1 MLSIRGGNLP
11 GATSD
16 AANDA
21 MIREFLG
28 AWERRDT
35 DHIVAAFTDDAVYHN
50 ISLEPLVGK
59 AAIRDFVAG
68 HEGVP
73 PGRLEILHQLASGGV
88 VMNERVDHITLGD
101 REVDMP
107 ICGVFE
113 IRDGRIARW
122 TDYYHSAPLPSE

>member
-1 MLSIRGGNLP
+1 MTGT
-11 GATSD
+11 AAE

-21 MIREFLG
+21 MIREFLA

-35 DHIVAAFTDDAVYHN
+35 DFIVSCFTDDAVYHN
-50 ISLEPLVGK
+50 ISLEPLVGRP
-59 AAIRDFVAG
+59 AIRDFVAG
-68 HEGVP
+68 HESVP
-73 PGRLEILHQLASGGV
+73 PGWIEIHHQLVSANV
-88 VMNERVDHITLGD
+88 VMNERVDQMTLGG

-122 TDYYHSAPLPSE
+122 TDYYDSAPLPAP

>member
-1 MLSIRGGNLP
+1 MTST
-11 GATSD
+11 TSD

-21 MIREFLG
+21 MIREFIE

-35 DHIVAAFTDDAVYHN
+35 DLIVSRFTDDAVYHN

-73 PGRLEILHQLASGGV
+73 PGRLEIRHQLVSGNV
-88 VMNERVDHITLGD
+88 VMNERVDRITFGG
-101 REVDMP
+101 RIVDLP

-122 TDYYHSAPLPSE
+122 TDYYDSAPLLSE